1 MGQTTMAYESGVQL
15 LVWLLLTLVFVVV
28 GFLLYQLGMVG
39 IFAWGIYSFVALVVP
54 IFVAA
59 SIRIAAEWERV
70 AVLRLGKFIG
80 MRGPGLFFIVPIL
93 ETTPTRVDL
102 RVRTYDVPRQRSL
115 SKDNVPVTVDA
126 VVYFFVLNP
135 TAAVL
140 RVQDYERA
148 TQLGAQSIL
157 RDMIGKFSLD
167 QLLGE
172 RERLAQEIKQ
182 ALDAMTEEW
191 GIKVPMV
198 EVREVIVDPQLEVAI
213 AREAAAEREKRAR
226 VRLAEAEKMAAQL
239 MLEAAQTYARDP
251 VALQLRSMNMLYEM
265 TLEGKSTVIFV
276 PTETQLAMPMPV
288 GVYGLIE
295 KLSELTKI
303 AEETKQTGQT
313 EAAS

>member
-1 MGQTTMAYESGVQL
+1 MSRATVAIEGGVQFA
-15 LVWLLLTLVFVVV
+15 VWLLLTLLLIIIGFV
-28 GFLLYQLGMVG
+28 LYYFGMTSIIG
-39 IFAWGIYSFVALVVP
+39 WGIYGLVLVVVP
-54 IFVAA
+54 LLVAA
-59 SIRIAAEWERV
+59 SIRIAAEWERI
-70 AVLRLGKFIG
+70 AVLRLGSFVG

-93 ETTPTRVDL
+93 ETTPARVDL

-126 VVYFFVLNP
+126 VVYFRVRKPDL
-135 TAAVL
+135 AVL

-157 RDMIGKFSLD
+157 RDMIGKFTLD

-172 RERLAQEIKQ
+172 RERLAQEIRK
-182 ALDAMTEEW
+182 ALDEMTNEW
-191 GIKVPMV
+191 GIEVLMV

-226 VRLAEAEKMAAQL
+226 VRLAEAEKLAAQL

-251 VALQLRSMNMLYEM
+251 IALQLRSMNMLYEM

-276 PTETQLAMPMPV
+276 PTETHLAMPMPV

-295 KLSELTKI
+295 KLSQLAKT
-303 AEETKQTGQT
+303 EESKP
-313 EAAS
+313 ASSQS

>member
-1 MGQTTMAYESGVQL
+1 MGQTVTSYEFGVQL
-15 LVWLLLTLVFVVV
+15 LVWLLLILLFLVV
-28 GFLLYQLGMVG
+28 GFFFYQLGMTSAS
-39 IFAWGIYSFVALVVP
+39 AWVIYCFIALVVP

-93 ETTPTRVDL
+93 ETTPARVDL

-126 VVYFFVLNP
+126 VVYFFVRNP
-135 TAAVL
+135 SAAVL
-140 RVQDYERA
+140 KVQNYEKA

-157 RDMIGKFSLD
+157 RDMIGKFTLD

-172 RERLAQEIKQ
+172 RERLAQEIQ
-182 ALDAMTEEW
+182 RALDAMTDEW

-226 VRLAEAEKMAAQL
+226 VRLAEAEKLAAQL

-251 VALQLRSMNMLYEM
+251 IALQLRSMNMLYEM

-276 PTETQLAMPMPV
+276 PTETHLAMPTPV

-295 KLSELTKI
+295 KLSELAKTS
-303 AEETKQTGQT
+303 AETKQAGQP